1 MVKGVAASIIT
12 VAVLALGACSTAV
25 SLDSPENASTN
36 TSGTSSNSGGTSS
49 NSSGT
54 NSNSNCP
61 KISVKYRTKGTVPI
75 CANTFSGLPSPNG
88 DVRGA
93 YFDSGNNYMIVNLN
107 GTNYHYCRFP
117 NNVWREWS
125 NQSNKYTYY
134 DRNIRGGYDCRDGGG
149 RYVPDY

>member
-1 MVKGVAASIIT
+1 MVKRVVTSIIT
-12 VAVLALGACSTAV
+12 FTVLAVGACSTGV
-25 SLDSPENASTN
+25 SLDFSENASTN
-36 TSGTSSNSGGTSS
+36 TSVTSS

-61 KISVKYRTKGTVPI
+61 IISVKYRTKGTVPI

-88 DVRGA
+88 DVRSA

-117 NNVWREWS
+117 NSVWRNWS
-125 NQSNKYTYY
+125 NQSSKYTYY
-134 DRNIRGGYDCRDGGG
+134 DLYIRGNYDCRDGGG
-149 RYVPDY
+149 RYVPNY